1 MASPD
6 ESYTSRFDSTLKFL
20 TQDRGID
27 YGHPLDNFLRIAKMH
42 SVIDQCPDPILAQA
56 LKMIAVKI
64 TRLVN
69 NPYHF
74 DSWVDIAGYARTA
87 CMAIDKMNEEEAY
100 APEKGT
106 EPRTVD
112 LPLFG

>member
-1 MASPD
+1 MD
-6 ESYTSRFDSTLKFL
+6 KETYTSRFDTTLKSL

-27 YGHPLDNFLRIAKMH
+27 YGHPLDNFLRMAQMQ
-42 SVIDQCPDPILAQA
+42 SVIDECPDPILAQA
-56 LKMIAVKI
+56 LNMIAVKI

-87 CMAIDKMNEEEAY
+87 CMAIDKMNEKEAD
-100 APEKGT
+100 APEKAT
-106 EPRTVD
+106 EPRTED
-112 LPLFG
+112 LPLFR